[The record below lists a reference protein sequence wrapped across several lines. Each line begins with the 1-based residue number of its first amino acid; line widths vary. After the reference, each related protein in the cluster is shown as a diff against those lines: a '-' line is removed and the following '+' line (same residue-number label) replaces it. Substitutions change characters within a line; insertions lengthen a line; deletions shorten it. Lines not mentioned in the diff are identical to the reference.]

1 MCTKILC
8 QTLLMMTLAFG
19 SLALGAQMPQ
29 FIMNARDL
37 RSALKA
43 AKTPGDHQRIAAYCS
58 VEAESLDAE
67 AAANEQA
74 AEASRNSPV
83 IKNIMALNTAARYDS
98 TATKL
103 RKQAQSYRNLAER
116 QQRIAETAE

>member
-1 MCTKILC
+1 MCTRIFC

-19 SLALGAQMPQ
+19 SLGSGAQMPQ

-37 RSALKA
+37 RSALKT
-43 AKTPGDHQRIAAYCS
+43 AKTPEDHVRIAAYCS
-58 VEAESLDAE
+58 AKADSLDAE

-98 TATKL
+98 VAKRL
-103 RKQAQSYRNLAER
+103 RKEAQSYRNLAAR
-116 QQRIAETAE
+116 QQQLAETAE